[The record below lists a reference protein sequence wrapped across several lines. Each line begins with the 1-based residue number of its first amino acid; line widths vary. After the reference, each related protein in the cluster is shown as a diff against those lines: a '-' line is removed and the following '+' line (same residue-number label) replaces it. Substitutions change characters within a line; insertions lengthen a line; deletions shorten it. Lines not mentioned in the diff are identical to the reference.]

1 MASPLPTVI
10 DYSTIKSL
18 HISFQNTAMSFHY
31 SDDAQLFAE
40 FFDDNGIDLDENL
53 HEHLVENVKIC
64 LETNTLGD
72 YRRIPLLQQK
82 MFYRY
87 QCPKTNAFKGLR
99 TDEHLKQ
106 AFNDA
111 IETNRTSLHV
121 IVMTDNLFFLPT
133 FSGANLDH
141 IHESEDDLNDAIA
154 DAITNATAVPPVIS
168 APAFSAPIGSSSSAA
183 ITQPAPVPENEFR
196 HHLLPPDVKKRYDDH
211 QNTDKIVPVSDLV
224 PFVATSTAKTP
235 LNYFHETYIAGDKV
249 ILRNGQVLS
258 SRYDS
263 KRFHRTYPTCT
274 DVTFHGLRVWY
285 RLFSGHGNACGIY
298 IVPYELLDKNHGG
311 AIGFTF
317 TDDLPEFKSGY
328 YFDWQNDILRA
339 LQHSTMFPADSWPA
353 QRARGHNGYYAVLAI
368 LSDSHPAFIE
378 HPITLCLNW
387 PHQKANQ
394 TIFDFHAEFTEAIQ
408 LRAIFMDEI
417 QDLNSPTMLS
427 TFMHNCAH
435 SAFLLQAS
443 RLDSIDPK
451 TSHRFSPG
459 TLAITLNTY
468 LARPDSPRQAPPI
481 IPASNVLPGANTP
494 ARGSSSRFRE
504 GNPNGYRGRPFQ
516 RRVNALGEEEDDAA
530 DDNAADLDPAAF
542 EPYMDAIIQQLN
554 TKGPELRHCMFCG
567 PDTALHMFDKCPI
580 LNDKRFST
588 TMAIRL
594 GSTYQRTLKEAIQ
607 RQKEAHS
614 GGTGH
619 VPGGTPTPPSDRRRP
634 SPRDTD
640 PLAARIHQ
648 LFDAPATPSVPLHP
662 DFLSPDFV
670 PGQPPDFP

>member
-183 ITQPAPVPENEFR
+183 ITQPAPVPKNEFR

-235 LNYFHETYIAGDKV
+235 LNYFHETYI
-249 ILRNGQVLS
+249 
-258 SRYDS
+258 
-263 KRFHRTYPTCT
+263 
-274 DVTFHGLRVWY
+274 
-285 RLFSGHGNACGIY
+285 
-298 IVPYELLDKNHGG
+298 
-311 AIGFTF
+311 
-317 TDDLPEFKSGY
+317 
-328 YFDWQNDILRA
+328 
-339 LQHSTMFPADSWPA
+339 
-353 QRARGHNGYYAVLAI
+353 
-368 LSDSHPAFIE
+368 
-378 HPITLCLNW
+378 
-387 PHQKANQ
+387 
-394 TIFDFHAEFTEAIQ
+394 
-408 LRAIFMDEI
+408 
-417 QDLNSPTMLS
+417 
-427 TFMHNCAH
+427 
-435 SAFLLQAS
+435 
-443 RLDSIDPK
+443 
-451 TSHRFSPG
+451 PG
-459 TLAITLNTY
+459 
-468 LARPDSPRQAPPI
+468 
-481 IPASNVLPGANTP
+481 V
-494 ARGSSSRFRE
+494 
-504 GNPNGYRGRPFQ
+504 
-516 RRVNALGEEEDDAA
+516 
-530 DDNAADLDPAAF
+530 
-542 EPYMDAIIQQLN
+542 
-554 TKGPELRHCMFCG
+554 
-567 PDTALHMFDKCPI
+567 
-580 LNDKRFST
+580 
-588 TMAIRL
+588 
-594 GSTYQRTLKEAIQ
+594 
-607 RQKEAHS
+607 
-614 GGTGH
+614 
-619 VPGGTPTPPSDRRRP
+619 PTPPALMSRSMD
-634 SPRDTD
+634 SVFGIDSS
-640 PLAARIHQ
+640 LAMEMHVVFTLCPTNFWTRIM
-648 LFDAPATPSVPLHP
+648 AAPSVS
-662 DFLSPDFV
+662 LSLMTFPSSNLDTTSTGRMIFFALSSILPCSQRI
-670 PGQPPDFP
+670 PGLLNEPEDIMAIMRY